1 MIIAETSRL
10 ILRYFTPDD
19 INALFLILSDPEVM
33 RYSIGGV
40 KTRSQT
46 ADFLDVILYFYQKHH
61 FSLYALIIK
70 ETKQLIGFSGL
81 LPWTFEEKKEI
92 EISYRLARQFWH
104 QGLATEA
111 AIAVKNYAWQTL
123 KIKQLFCLIE
133 PENIRSIR
141 VAEKLG
147 MVFQKRIIFQGL
159 KVNVY
164 SLLIV
169 DC

>member
-46 ADFLDVILYFYQKHH
+46 ADFLDLILYFYHQHN
-61 FSLYALIIK
+61 FGLYALITK

-81 LPWTFEEKKEI
+81 LPWTFEGKKEI
-92 EISYRLARQFWH
+92 EIGYRLARQFWN

-111 AIAVKNYAWQTL
+111 AIAVKNHAWQTL
-123 KIKQLFCLIE
+123 KIKQLFCLID

-141 VAEKLG
+141 VAKKLG
-147 MVFQKRIIFQGL
+147 MVYQKRIIFQSL
-159 KVNVY
+159 NLNVY
-164 SLLIV
+164 SLLIAN
-169 DC
+169 C